1 MKKLFFLL
9 LVVNLVIWLWGQREQ
24 LARVTQ
30 TGQPEIGVIRLLD
43 QAELDAR
50 REQAKREA
58 EARPVTAADGAAASG
73 PPVVASAAA
82 DDDREPTSAEGSAAP
97 SPGAGLAQTRLE
109 ELPTQ
114 APSPSEPPP
123 SAVAPMLPHEPQ
135 PSPEPAV
142 VAAAEDEAPA
152 STPPPGTP
160 ESPTTVADAVAAAPQ
175 DSPAVAGAPVPAE
188 PVVDASPPIAMP
200 SATAPAEV
208 AREAATEPAAGQP
221 AAPVQGAA
229 MPDAAAPIALS
240 PPAVEG
246 GAPSQGTAAEPSLAG
261 ETSPNRT
268 GSDVAPTSEATV
280 SAPSGPGGD
289 VQSLA
294 ASPPPPAPVAS
305 PVEPREVPYV
315 CESIGPFADR
325 AAAARTQ
332 AGMAEP
338 LRGATIREERSSR
351 PVRHW
356 VLAPVQPSKE
366 ATADYLTSLGQ
377 AGVKDAWRIP
387 SGPLAGRLAVGVFQS
402 AENAGK
408 HADML
413 ASKGVPAEV
422 HAPKDLEPVR
432 AYWVDYG
439 RPADAP
445 LPDVGAGRGQ
455 RALQIVSRP
464 CGRVAGP

>member
-1 MKKLFFLL
+1 
-9 LVVNLVIWLWGQREQ
+9 
-24 LARVTQ
+24 
-30 TGQPEIGVIRLLD
+30 
-43 QAELDAR
+43 
-50 REQAKREA
+50 
-58 EARPVTAADGAAASG
+58 
-73 PPVVASAAA
+73 
-82 DDDREPTSAEGSAAP
+82 
-97 SPGAGLAQTRLE
+97 
-109 ELPTQ
+109 
-114 APSPSEPPP
+114 
-123 SAVAPMLPHEPQ
+123 
-135 PSPEPAV
+135 
-142 VAAAEDEAPA
+142 
-152 STPPPGTP
+152 
-160 ESPTTVADAVAAAPQ
+160 
-175 DSPAVAGAPVPAE
+175 VP
-188 PVVDASPPIAMP
+188 
-200 SATAPAEV
+200 
-208 AREAATEPAAGQP
+208 
-221 AAPVQGAA
+221 
-229 MPDAAAPIALS
+229 
-240 PPAVEG
+240 
-246 GAPSQGTAAEPSLAG
+246 
-261 ETSPNRT
+261 
-268 GSDVAPTSEATV
+268 
-280 SAPSGPGGD
+280 
-289 VQSLA
+289 SLA
-294 ASPPPPAPVAS
+294 ASPAPSAAVAS

-338 LRGATIREERSSR
+338 LRDSTIREERSSR

-402 AENAGK
+402 AENARK

-464 CGRVAGP
+464 CGRVAAP

>member
-58 EARPVTAADGAAASG
+58 EARPVTAA
-73 PPVVASAAA
+73 
-82 DDDREPTSAEGSAAP
+82 EGSAAP
-97 SPGAGLAQTRLE
+97 SPGAGLTQTRLE

-123 SAVAPMLPHEPQ
+123 SAVAPTVPHEPQ
-135 PSPEPAV
+135 PPPEPAV
-142 VAAAEDEAPA
+142 VAATGDEAPA
-152 STPPPGTP
+152 STSTP
-160 ESPTTVADAVAAAPQ
+160 DTLESPTTVADAVAAAPQ
-175 DSPAVAGAPVPAE
+175 DSPAVAGAPVPAG

-208 AREAATEPAAGQP
+208 AREAVTEPAADQP
-221 AAPVQGAA
+221 AAAVQGPA
-229 MPDAAAPIALS
+229 MPDAAALIALS

-261 ETSPNRT
+261 ETSPNRP
-268 GSDVAPTSEATV
+268 GSDVAPTSEATA
-280 SAPSGPGGD
+280 SPTSGPGGGAPP
-289 VQSLA
+289 LA

-332 AGMAEP
+332 AGLAEP

-351 PVRHW
+351 LVRHW

-402 AENAGK
+402 AENARK

>member
-58 EARPVTAADGAAASG
+58 EA
-73 PPVVASAAA
+73 
-82 DDDREPTSAEGSAAP
+82 PT
-97 SPGAGLAQTRLE
+97 
-109 ELPTQ
+109 
-114 APSPSEPPP
+114 
-123 SAVAPMLPHEPQ
+123 LPHEPQ
-135 PSPEPAV
+135 PPPEPAV
-142 VAAAEDEAPA
+142 VAAAGDEAPA
-152 STPPPGTP
+152 STSTP
-160 ESPTTVADAVAAAPQ
+160 DTLESPTTVADAVAAVPQ
-175 DSPAVAGAPVPAE
+175 DSPAVAGAPVPAG

-200 SATAPAEV
+200 SVTAPAEA
-208 AREAATEPAAGQP
+208 AREAVTEPAADQP
-221 AAPVQGAA
+221 AAAVQGPA
-229 MPDAAAPIALS
+229 MPDAAALIALS

-246 GAPSQGTAAEPSLAG
+246 GAPLQGAAAEPSLAG
-261 ETSPNRT
+261 EMSPNRP
-268 GSDVAPTSEATV
+268 GSDVAPTSEATA
-280 SAPSGPGGD
+280 SPTSGPGGGAPP
-289 VQSLA
+289 LA

-351 PVRHW
+351 LVRHW

-402 AENAGK
+402 AENARK

>member
-1 MKKLFFLL
+1 
-9 LVVNLVIWLWGQREQ
+9 
-24 LARVTQ
+24 
-30 TGQPEIGVIRLLD
+30 
-43 QAELDAR
+43 
-50 REQAKREA
+50 
-58 EARPVTAADGAAASG
+58 
-73 PPVVASAAA
+73 
-82 DDDREPTSAEGSAAP
+82 
-97 SPGAGLAQTRLE
+97 
-109 ELPTQ
+109 
-114 APSPSEPPP
+114 
-123 SAVAPMLPHEPQ
+123 
-135 PSPEPAV
+135 
-142 VAAAEDEAPA
+142 
-152 STPPPGTP
+152 
-160 ESPTTVADAVAAAPQ
+160 
-175 DSPAVAGAPVPAE
+175 
-188 PVVDASPPIAMP
+188 MP

-208 AREAATEPAAGQP
+208 AREAATEPAADQP
-221 AAPVQGAA
+221 AAAVQGPA

-246 GAPSQGTAAEPSLAG
+246 GAPSQGAAAEPSVAG
-261 ETSPNRT
+261 ETSPSRT
-268 GSDVAPTSEATV
+268 GSDVAPTS
-280 SAPSGPGGD
+280 GPTA
-289 VQSLA
+289 SPT

-305 PVEPREVPYV
+305 PVEPREVPFPYV

-338 LRGATIREERSSR
+338 LRDSTIREERSSR

-402 AENAGK
+402 AENARK

-464 CGRVAGP
+464 CGRVAAPCALP